1 MEQMQYASEFEM
13 EKVKT
18 TIKQF
23 YRDWSIEVMRGEEG
37 RGRKGGGGRE
47 EEGVGSML
55 TSTQESYVFS
65 CMWSRG

>member
-37 RGRKGGGGRE
+37 RGRKGGGRSGFYANFHP
-47 EEGVGSML
+47 GIVCFPL
-55 TSTQESYVFS
+55 HVV
-65 CMWSRG
+65 